1 MDLFIVNSP
10 AELPWQT
17 NLYDLLIFAIVVTVV
32 VNAVVH
38 YRRGTRMWLFVLI
51 ASLVYGIV
59 LELAGMATLNMYLQ
73 GDFLVMLNFP
83 AIPLFAGTTAMPLY
97 VTFFYPVIFAIGF
110 KIVES
115 LGIESRW
122 KAAVAGGLF
131 MVCLDAA
138 YIIEGNLRHVV
149 WWTWD
154 PKFTMF
160 EYWLGWPLI
169 DMGWQ
174 ALWGATFFYLMLRCK
189 PHVDGSAAQRWSN
202 AEAFA
207 LRAPAAAVSVLVIG
221 TVLLFP
227 LVVTT
232 LIGIPQWPVLA
243 LLVAAM
249 TIVTVR
255 ALRTSHPPYGRV
267 DPVLASWVAM
277 YALAFSAMIV
287 GNVIHERGITLY
299 LTVQTLGV
307 IGVLAFTTYPLRA
320 RRRVPQTPA
329 RAASSTA

>member
-32 VNAVVH
+32 VNAVVQ

-83 AIPLFAGTTAMPLY
+83 AIPSFAGTTAMPLY

-131 MVCLDAA
+131 MVCLDA
-138 YIIEGNLRHVV
+138 
-149 WWTWD
+149 
-154 PKFTMF
+154 
-160 EYWLGWPLI
+160 
-169 DMGWQ
+169 
-174 ALWGATFFYLMLRCK
+174 
-189 PHVDGSAAQRWSN
+189 
-202 AEAFA
+202 
-207 LRAPAAAVSVLVIG
+207 
-221 TVLLFP
+221 
-227 LVVTT
+227 
-232 LIGIPQWPVLA
+232 
-243 LLVAAM
+243 
-249 TIVTVR
+249 
-255 ALRTSHPPYGRV
+255 LRTSHSPGRPTV
-267 DPVLASWVAM
+267 TLQPATATLDTERRRL
-277 YALAFSAMIV
+277 
-287 GNVIHERGITLY
+287 HERPSLLPKRRYWLELEVWHSHDWSPPTGHPR
-299 LTVQTLGV
+299 QP
-307 IGVLAFTTYPLRA
+307 FLRH
-320 RRRVPQTPA
+320 Q
-329 RAASSTA
+329 